1 MDELKHTVDGIF
13 RKAHKLLEQKQTLED
28 MIIRLRRETD
38 DLKVALKEKDKKINS
53 LEEEIETIK
62 LAKQLIGNMEGNNEF
77 SEKINNMI
85 KELDTVIHK
94 LKTEKD

>member
-13 RKAHKLLEQKQTLED
+13 RKAHKLLEQKQSLED
-28 MIIRLRRETD
+28 MITRLRRETD

-53 LEEEIETIK
+53 LLDEIEMIK
-62 LAKQLIGNMEGNNEF
+62 LAKQLVGNVDGSTEF
-77 SEKINNMI
+77 SDKINDMI